1 MLEIFRRAGFA
12 VVKDEPAHWDRL
24 PVRRQELASAF
35 RSLPDEDL
43 LISGFTALLRASGR
57 LP

>member
-1 MLEIFRRAGFA
+1 MLEIFRRAGFT

-24 PVRRQELASAF
+24 PVGRQALASAF

-43 LISGFTALLRASGR
+43 LVSGFTALLRAPAHS
-57 LP
+57 P